1 MTGDEVPVVVRDEAA
16 VTPDERA
23 AYQALSE
30 RTWPLDPNFVPD
42 PARRFV
48 YLSRA
53 FLYEA
58 DGALAGICSLI
69 DRTITVDGRPERIAG
84 LGNVAVD
91 EARRGRGLGR
101 HLVVAAAADA
111 RARGYEFAVLFCRPD
126 RRAFYDRLGWRLL
139 EGIVEYT
146 WHGEELRRGPDRPVM
161 ALPLT
166 PAAIGRWQGWRHA
179 RIHVGVGSW

>member
-1 MTGDEVPVVVRDEAA
+1 MTGDEARLVVRDEAA

-23 AYQALSE
+23 AYEALRD
-30 RTWPLDPNFVPD
+30 RTWPPDPDFVPD
-42 PARRFV
+42 PDRRLV

-53 FLYEA
+53 LLYEA

-84 LGNVAVD
+84 LGSVAVD

-101 HLVVAAAADA
+101 RLVAAAADDA

-139 EGIVEYT
+139 EGVVEYT
-146 WHGEELRRGPDRPVM
+146 WLGEELRREPERPVM

-166 PAAIGRWQGWRHA
+166 PAATGRWQRWRHA
-179 RIHVGVGSW
+179 RIHVGVGRW